1 MQCDMMVLHDH
12 ACACYM
18 LKFTFR
24 LSRSLSDADIKWI
37 CTSFALRSGCNPVP
51 RGTVR
56 AHPAAAQSSSRTSA
70 VKRRAF

>member
-1 MQCDMMVLHDH
+1 MQCDIMVLRHH

-37 CTSFALRSGCNPVP
+37 CTSFALRSGCSPVP
-51 RGTVR
+51 RATVT
-56 AHPAAAQSSSRTSA
+56 AHPAEAQRSSRTSA
-70 VKRRAF
+70 VKRGAF